1 MCAPVDAG
9 VSVEDGVT
17 VDDDVMVME
26 PSAKVQLISRI
37 KVNNLIFLIIYDGSD
52 NTGQCCVDEEAV
64 ISWLASIPDNSVLEV
79 IEACL
84 ENGSRIVLNKV
95 RSLKILEKPLSDN
108 LEEIFLRKQFFV
120 DYFRSKGILREDG
133 ADIRKDC
140 EEYQPSP
147 IKMRTRSKKMAK
159 PS

>member
-1 MCAPVDAG
+1 ML
-9 VSVEDGVT
+9 
-17 VDDDVMVME
+17 
-26 PSAKVQLISRI
+26 K
-37 KVNNLIFLIIYDGSD
+37 
-52 NTGQCCVDEEAV
+52 
-64 ISWLASIPDNSVLEV
+64 
-79 IEACL
+79 
-84 ENGSRIVLNKV
+84 KV

>member
-1 MCAPVDAG
+1 M
-9 VSVEDGVT
+9 
-17 VDDDVMVME
+17 
-26 PSAKVQLISRI
+26 
-37 KVNNLIFLIIYDGSD
+37 FLRIYDGSD

-84 ENGSRIVLNKV
+84 ENGSRIVLKK
-95 RSLKILEKPLSDN
+95 SL
-108 LEEIFLRKQFFV
+108 FLGEQFFV
-120 DYFRSKGILREDG
+120 DYFHSKGILREDG

-140 EEYQPSP
+140 EEYQPYP